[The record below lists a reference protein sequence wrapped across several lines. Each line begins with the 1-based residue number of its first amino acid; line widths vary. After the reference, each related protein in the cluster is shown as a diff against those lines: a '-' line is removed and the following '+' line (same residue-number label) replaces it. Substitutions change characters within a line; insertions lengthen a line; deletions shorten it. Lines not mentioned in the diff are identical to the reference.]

1 MTWRIGDHQPDVD
14 EWDDR
19 KSISSY
25 KTCQYKEANMGRV
38 SGKIAIVTGAA
49 SGLGRGVASL
59 LAKEGAKVAAA
70 DINDVDGRVLA
81 EEIVKQGGEALF
93 YKHDVTSENNW
104 KELVRAVVERFG
116 RLDVLVN
123 CAGVLLGASVEETT
137 FEKWRWV
144 MSVNLDGVFLGTKY
158 GAEAMKKT
166 GGGSII
172 NMSSTAGLIGTPNA
186 IAYTASKGG
195 VRLLTK
201 AAAVEFS
208 KAYCNYNIRV
218 NSVHPGVI
226 KTPMAAPI
234 IDNPDISK
242 MFLDFMPMRHFGEP
256 EDIAY
261 GVLYLASD
269 ESRFVTGSE
278 LVIDGGWTAW

>member
-1 MTWRIGDHQPDVD
+1 
-14 EWDDR
+14 
-19 KSISSY
+19 
-25 KTCQYKEANMGRV
+25 MGRV

-49 SGLGRGVASL
+49 SGLGRGIASL
-59 LAKEGAKVAAA
+59 LAGEGAEVMAT
-70 DINDVDGRVLA
+70 DINATGVKVVA
-81 EEIVKQGGEALF
+81 EEIEKQGGEALF
-93 YKHDVTSENNW
+93 SKHDVASEDDW
-104 KELVRAVVERFG
+104 KKIVRTVVEHFG

-123 CAGVLLGASVEETT
+123 CAGIHVAASVEETT
-137 FEKWRWV
+137 FEKWRRI

-172 NMSSTAGLIGTPNA
+172 NVSSTAGLIGTPNA
-186 IAYTASKGG
+186 IAYSASKGG

-201 AAAVEFS
+201 AAAIEFS
-208 KAYCNYNIRV
+208 KAYSNYNIRV

-226 KTPMAAPI
+226 KSAMSAPLINDPVTNKLLLDWTPMGY
-234 IDNPDISK
+234 
-242 MFLDFMPMRHFGEP
+242 FGEP

-269 ESRFVTGSE
+269 ESRFVTGAE
-278 LVIDGGWTAW
+278 LVIDGGWTAC